1 MSSSSGSENNHPT
14 PLTYFK
20 IAIILVTIT
29 AVEVGIIY
37 MSALEFIMIPLLLL
51 LSAVKFGLVILF
63 YMHLKFDHRLFSGLF
78 LGGLVVALFAFVAV
92 LTLFQVFSSPN
103 SPDVATV
110 ETTHQTS
117 PSESEPVKES
127 IAEEKNSVAVS
138 TDNQGGGN
146 LIVTKGCAA
155 CHSVS
160 GITGAMGVLGPNL
173 DGIGNRAATRQSGQT
188 AEEYIRASIETPT
201 AFVVED
207 FDPIMPELRSTLTD
221 SEFEQ
226 IVAFLLTLK

>member
-1 MSSSSGSENNHPT
+1 MSSSAGSENNHPT

-20 IAIILVTIT
+20 IAIILCVIT
-29 AVEVGIIY
+29 AIEVGIIY
-37 MSALEFIMIPLLLL
+37 VSALEFIMIPLLLL
-51 LSAVKFGLVILF
+51 LSLVKFALVILF

-78 LGGLVVALFAFVAV
+78 LGGLAVALFAFVAV
-92 LTLFQVFSSPN
+92 LTLFQVFSNPS

-110 ETTHQTS
+110 ESTHQAS
-117 PSESEPVKES
+117 SSESEPAKES
-127 IAEEKNSVAVS
+127 AVEEKSSVAVS
-138 TDNQGGGN
+138 TDNQDSSN

-160 GITGAMGVLGPNL
+160 GITGATGVLGPNL
-173 DGIGNRAATRQSGQT
+173 DGIGTRAATRASGQT
-188 AEEYIRASIETPT
+188 AEEYIRASIETP
-201 AFVVED
+201 ASFVVAD

-226 IVAFLLTLK
+226 LVAFLLTLK